1 LRLTHDLCVSAK
13 RSFHLFLGM
22 WRHDVTQILKD
33 ALRRPRLLAISPC
46 DVLCKQPMW
55 FETLCAKIET
65 LCANRARSDT
75 PLASLTCLRLAGLT
89 HLRLASLTHLRLA
102 GLTHLRLASL
112 THSSP
117 HQNARREAFLAGTT
131 VAPLG
136 QAGRGETASF
146 ETLLTRNPLPLN
158 PASTST
164 GLPRS

>member
-1 LRLTHDLCVSAK
+1 MRLTHDLCVSAK

-89 HLRLASLTHLRLA
+89 HLRLASLTH
-102 GLTHLRLASL
+102 
-112 THSSP
+112 SSP

-146 ETLLTRNPLPLN
+146 ETLLTRHPLPLN

-164 GLPRS
+164 GLPRSQETAPPLGPP